1 MSKANNKAESPGFKE
16 NEVPQ
21 SLTGDIYETKNFKRL
36 ELLFDLEKQVY
47 DTFSD
52 IAALRSSS
60 RPVPIAQAAEGLRR
74 KMIPLLIFLEP
85 MMKKKAKTIGVDFWD
100 GEEIHLGALDIP
112 EVVTY
117 CNTEI
122 REIYGL
128 GRVVDLPERITYA
141 TREHT
146 TTLGSSGKA
155 QNQYQDTVIPYD
167 AIVTAFRETR
177 RFMEIV
183 QLNLFVDD
191 KLPIMLR
198 VPGVN
203 DEDFK

>member
-1 MSKANNKAESPGFKE
+1 MSEIKKNTFGE

-21 SLTGDIYETKNFKRL
+21 SLHGSIYEQKDYKRM
-36 ELLFDLEKQVY
+36 ELLFALEKEVY
-47 DTFSD
+47 NTFSN

-60 RPVPIAQAAEGLRR
+60 NPIPIALAAEALRR
-74 KMIPLLIFLEP
+74 KMIPLLLFLEP
-85 MMKKKAKTIGVDFWD
+85 LMNKKKKTIGVDFWD
-100 GEEIHLGALDIP
+100 GEEIHLGTLDIP

-117 CNTEI
+117 CNTDI

-128 GRVVDLPERITYA
+128 GRVVDLPERISYA
-141 TREHT
+141 TRQQST
-146 TTLGSSGKA
+146 SLGYSGRVET
-155 QNQYQDTVIPYD
+155 NFQDTCIPYD
-167 AIVTAFRETR
+167 AMVKAFRETR

-191 KLPIMLR
+191 KLPIVLK

-203 DEDFK
+203 DEDFE